1 MIKSSLE
8 FINILGIAIGIGI
21 SELSGVASDIKG
33 SPLIDTIEA
42 SHQHHI
48 IISVLQGTISKNVD
62 WDNKEI
68 RQKYKNLYESNIYS
82 RTCCGNNIV
91 HCCI

>member
-1 MIKSSLE
+1 MIKFSLK

-21 SELSGVASDIKG
+21 SELSGVASNIKG

-48 IISVLQGTISKNVD
+48 IISVLQGIISKMFTLSA
-62 WDNKEI
+62 
-68 RQKYKNLYESNIYS
+68 YTYF
-82 RTCCGNNIV
+82 IV
-91 HCCI
+91 FIIHFL

>member
-1 MIKSSLE
+1 MINFSLE

-21 SELSGVASDIKG
+21 SELSGVASNIKD

-48 IISVLQGTISKNVD
+48 IISVLQGTIS
-62 WDNKEI
+62 EI
-68 RQKYKNLYESNIYS
+68 LNGSGMITFLNLPKIQKPI
-82 RTCCGNNIV
+82 
-91 HCCI
+91 

>member
-1 MIKSSLE
+1 MINFSLE

-21 SELSGVASDIKG
+21 SELSGVASNIKG

-48 IISVLQGTISKNVD
+48 IISVLQGNISKCFLLV
-62 WDNKEI
+62 
-68 RQKYKNLYESNIYS
+68 
-82 RTCCGNNIV
+82 G
-91 HCCI
+91 